1 MGSEKGSLK
10 GKIFVLRW
18 WIIPFACYFHSE
30 SSHCSHSRNRTGLTK
45 SLSLSYLLI
54 VLIFSV
60 SLLCCYLLL
69 VSPYEVGS
77 RSNSSFHY
85 FSSRTNFVIMLLLHG
100 HLGGKDNICFLNT
113 GHLVDISIQILF
125 TWWWRSLLFRFGSLF
140 FGPCSF
146 CESRATYW
154 SILIMHADKSSY
166 IDNLL
171 CMLTSISDAK
181 FAVGFR

>member
-85 FSSRTNFVIMLLLHG
+85 FSSRTNFVITLLLHG

-113 GHLVDISIQILF
+113 GHLVDIFIQILF
-125 TWWWRSLLFRFGSLF
+125 TWWWRSLSFSVWVSLF
-140 FGPCSF
+140 WTMLFLWEQS
-146 CESRATYW
+146 Y
-154 SILIMHADKSSY
+154 ILIYFNYACWQIELHSQSLVHADEY
-166 IDNLL
+166 FW
-171 CMLTSISDAK
+171 C
-181 FAVGFR
+181 